1 MAIKTAQSE
10 RGRGWMPYAL
20 AAGFVLLASS
30 AALPHV
36 SAGFMAVCRQF
47 LAFSP

>member
-1 MAIKTAQSE
+1 MAIKTAQSQ

-30 AALPHV
+30 AALPHAPA
-36 SAGFMAVCRQF
+36 SFAAVIRV
-47 LAFSP
+47 LRALLS